1 MKRALITG
9 ITGQD
14 GAYLAKFLL
23 EKGYEVHGIKRRS
36 SLFNTQRIDSLY
48 LDPHAAGARLFLHYG
63 DLTDTAN
70 LINILAQTRPDEV
83 YNLGAQ
89 SHVKVSFES
98 AEYTSNTNALG
109 ALRLLEAIRILDL
122 TKVTRYYQA
131 STSEM
136 FGLVQE
142 IPQKESTPFYPR
154 SPYAVA
160 KLFAHW
166 ITINYR
172 ESYNMFACNG
182 ILFNHESPLRGE
194 TFVTRKITQGVA
206 RIKLGLQDCLYL
218 GNLNAKRDWGFA
230 GDYVQAMWLMLQQEK
245 PDDFVIGT
253 GETHSVREFVEMAFA
268 GVGCHI
274 IWQGNGL
281 AEQGID
287 AKSGK
292 VVVRVDPV
300 YFRPSEVDYLLAEPL
315 KAMETL
321 GWRPTMSF
329 SELVA
334 MMVSEDLH
342 NAEKE
347 QLLKFNG

>member
-48 LDPHAAGARLFLHYG
+48 LDPHATGARLFLHYG

-206 RIKLGLQDCLYL
+206 RIKLGLQECLYL
-218 GNLNAKRDWGFA
+218 GNLNAERDWGFA

-274 IWQGNGL
+274 VWQGNGL

-287 AKSGK
+287 AKTDK

-300 YFRPSEVDYLLAEPL
+300 YFRPSEVDYLLAKPL

-321 GWRPTMSF
+321 GWRPTVSF